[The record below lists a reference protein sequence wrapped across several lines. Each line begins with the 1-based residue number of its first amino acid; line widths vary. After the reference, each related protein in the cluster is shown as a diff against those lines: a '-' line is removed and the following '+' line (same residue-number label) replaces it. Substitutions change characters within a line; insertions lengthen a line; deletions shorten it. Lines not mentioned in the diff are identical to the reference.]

1 MANFLEILQK
11 LNISKQTIIMVLI
24 FVIAF
29 TLSLS
34 IRLILKQKK
43 VKEEKQQAVRRM
55 REEAL
60 DRVLAN
66 PLEEKKAVSF
76 EKKRRPFQV
85 EYSKDQNNMASTQP
99 MDNDMCQLTEIT
111 ELSQRKYM
119 FRCQEP
125 VQIGNQF
132 GNVVILP
139 RDVEANQVYCQIFY
153 YKKENYLRSNGMIE
167 ISLRRKGKVVIVNQ
181 NGLKLR
187 SGDCFMVGKT
197 AYQIEFL

>member
-1 MANFLEILQK
+1 MKEFLQN
-11 LNISKQTIIMVLI
+11 LNISKQTIIMIII

-29 TLSLS
+29 TLSLT
-34 IRLILKQKK
+34 IRILIKRKK
-43 VKEEKQQAVRRM
+43 AKEEKQQAVRRM

-85 EYSKDQNNMASTQP
+85 EYSKDQNNLSNIPQ
-99 MDNDMCQLTEIT
+99 MDKDMYQLTEIT

-119 FRCQEP
+119 FRRQEP

-139 RDVEANQVYCQIFY
+139 RDVDPGQVFCQIFY
-153 YKKENYLRSNGMIE
+153 YKKENYLRSTGILE
-167 ISLRRKGKVVIVNQ
+167 IALKRKGKVVIVNQ
-181 NGLKLR
+181 SGLKLR

-197 AYQIEFL
+197 AYHISFL

>member
-1 MANFLEILQK
+1 M
-11 LNISKQTIIMVLI
+11 III

-29 TLSLS
+29 TLSLT
-34 IRLILKQKK
+34 IRILIKRKK
-43 VKEEKQQAVRRM
+43 AKEEKQQAVRRM

-85 EYSKDQNNMASTQP
+85 EYSKDQNNLSNIPQ
-99 MDNDMCQLTEIT
+99 MDKDMYQLTEIT

-119 FRCQEP
+119 FRRQEP
-125 VQIGNQF
+125 VQIGTQF

-139 RDVEANQVYCQIFY
+139 RDVDPGQVFCQIFY
-153 YKKENYLRSNGMIE
+153 YKKENYLRSTGILE
-167 ISLRRKGKVVIVNQ
+167 IALKRKGKVVIVNQ
-181 NGLKLR
+181 SGLKLR
-187 SGDCFMVGKT
+187 SGDCFMAGKT
-197 AYQIEFL
+197 AYHISFL

>member
-1 MANFLEILQK
+1 M
-11 LNISKQTIIMVLI
+11 III

-29 TLSLS
+29 TLSLT
-34 IRLILKQKK
+34 IRILIKRKK
-43 VKEEKQQAVRRM
+43 AKEEKQQAVRRM

-85 EYSKDQNNMASTQP
+85 EYSKDQNNLSNIPQ
-99 MDNDMCQLTEIT
+99 MDKDMYQLTEIT

-119 FRCQEP
+119 FRRQEP

-139 RDVEANQVYCQIFY
+139 RDVDPGQVFCQIFY
-153 YKKENYLRSNGMIE
+153 YKKEKYLRSTGILE
-167 ISLRRKGKVVIVNQ
+167 IALKRKGKVVIVNQ
-181 NGLKLR
+181 SGLKLR
-187 SGDCFMVGKT
+187 SGDCFMAGKT
-197 AYQIEFL
+197 AYHISFL